1 MHPVRLII
9 VGAGSRGAIY
19 AQYAR
24 EHPAAVR
31 VVGVAE
37 PRAAQREQLAR
48 DHQLAADAM
57 VTDWR
62 ELAARPK
69 FADAVV
75 VATSDTEHV
84 EPVVAFAALGYH
96 LLLEKPMAP
105 TADEC
110 RRIVAA
116 TTAAGVM
123 LAVCHVLRYTR
134 YTERLKAI
142 LAAGRI
148 GDVVS
153 IAHLEPVGYW
163 HQAHSFVRGNWGN
176 QARSSPMLLAKSCH
190 DLDWIRY
197 VVGKPCLQVQSF
209 GSLSHFRRE
218 HQPAGAADRCLD
230 CGVEAS
236 CPYSAKKIYL
246 GRVAVGYTGWPVDVL
261 TTDLTADGVT
271 EALRTGPYGRCVY
284 ACDNDVV
291 DHQVVDLLFE
301 GGATGSFTMTGFTR
315 QRDRETRIFGT
326 RGELFGNGQT
336 IEVHDFLTDQTE
348 TIDVAIGSDGSI
360 VTGHGGGDARLMEQF
375 VAAVASGD
383 PTKILSGAAESLETH
398 LIVFAAET
406 SRREG
411 RVERVTATGAA
422 PVVVQDL
429 PERNA

>member
-1 MHPVRLII
+1 MEPVRLIV

-24 EHPAAVR
+24 EHPEAVR
-31 VVGVAE
+31 VVAVAE
-37 PRAAQREQLAR
+37 PRAAQRDKLAR
-48 DHQLAADAM
+48 EHQLPIEAVVA
-57 VTDWR
+57 DWR
-62 ELAARPK
+62 TLAARAK

-75 VATSDTEHV
+75 LATSDAEHV
-84 EPVVAFAALGYH
+84 EPVIAFAALGYH

-116 TTAAGVM
+116 TTEAGVM
-123 LAVCHVLRYTR
+123 LAVCHVLRYTL

-142 LAAGRI
+142 LASGRI
-148 GDVVS
+148 GDIVS
-153 IAHLEPVGYW
+153 VAHLEPVGYW

-197 VVGKPCLQVQSF
+197 VVGKPCLQVHSF

-261 TTDLTADGVT
+261 TTDLTAEGVT

-291 DHQVVDLLFE
+291 DHQVVDLLFA
-301 GGATGSFTMTGFTR
+301 GGATGSFTMTAFTKG
-315 QRDRETRIFGT
+315 RDRETRIFGT
-326 RGELFGNGQT
+326 RGELYGNGQR
-336 IEVHDFLTDQTE
+336 IEIYDFLTDQTE
-348 TIDVAIGSDGSI
+348 TIDVAVASDGSI
-360 VTGHGGGDARLMEQF
+360 ITGHGGGDARLMEQF
-375 VAAVASGD
+375 VAAVATND

-411 RVERVTATGAA
+411 RVERVA
-422 PVVVQDL
+422 
-429 PERNA
+429 